1 MNDND
6 NNSFYYNGIIQLD
19 KNISRL
25 VKLAGDSSKPRKAFV
40 ESLITNT
47 LGELNRSVEATKRAR
62 DNILRKIS
70 LLDKVTGVA
79 AMITVLCGAG
89 LSILVSVLV
98 KMNAFVAVAVFVV
111 MFVNWL
117 VHLGGLIL

>member
-1 MNDND
+1 MKDND

-25 VKLAGDSSKPRKAFV
+25 VKLAGDSSKPREAFV
-40 ESLITNT
+40 EPLITNT
-47 LGELNRSVEATKRAR
+47 LGELNRSVEAAKRAR
-62 DNILRKIS
+62 ENILRKIS
-70 LLDKVTGVA
+70 WPDKIMGIA
-79 AMITVLCGAG
+79 AMIAVLCGAG

-98 KMNAFVAVAVFVV
+98 KMNVFVAVAVFVV

-117 VHLGGLIL
+117 VYLGGLVL

>member
-1 MNDND
+1 MKDND

-19 KNISRL
+19 KNVSRL
-25 VKLAGDSSKPRKAFV
+25 VKLAGDSSKPREAFV

-62 DNILRKIS
+62 ENILSKIS
-70 LLDKVTGVA
+70 WSDKVMGIA
-79 AMITVLCGAG
+79 AMITVVCGAG
-89 LSILVSVLV
+89 LSILLSVLV

-117 VHLGGLIL
+117 VYLGGLVL

>member
-1 MNDND
+1 MKDND

-19 KNISRL
+19 KNVSRL

-47 LGELNRSVEATKRAR
+47 LGELNRSVGATERAR

-98 KMNAFVAVAVFVV
+98 KINAFVAVAVFVV

-117 VHLGGLIL
+117 VYLGGFIL

>member
-1 MNDND
+1 MKDNG

>member
-1 MNDND
+1 MKDND

-40 ESLITNT
+40 ESLVTNT
-47 LGELNRSVEATKRAR
+47 LGELNRSVEVTKRAR
-62 DNILRKIS
+62 DNILKKIS

-117 VHLGGLIL
+117 VYLGGLVL

>member
-1 MNDND
+1 MKDND

-25 VKLAGDSSKPRKAFV
+25 VKLAGDSSKPREAFV

-47 LGELNRSVEATKRAR
+47 LGELNRSVAANRRAR
-62 DNILRKIS
+62 ESILIKVS
-70 LLDKVTGVA
+70 WPDKVMGIA

-89 LSILVSVLV
+89 LSILLSVLV
-98 KMNAFVAVAVFVV
+98 KLNVFVAMAVFVM
-111 MFVNWL
+111 MFVSWL
-117 VHLGGLIL
+117 VYLGGLVL

>member
-1 MNDND
+1 MKDND

-40 ESLITNT
+40 ESLVTNT
-47 LGELNRSVEATKRAR
+47 LGELNRSVEVTKRAR
-62 DNILRKIS
+62 DNILKKIS

-98 KMNAFVAVAVFVV
+98 KMNAFVAVAVFVM

-117 VHLGGLIL
+117 VYLGGLIL

>member
-1 MNDND
+1 MKDND

-25 VKLAGDSSKPRKAFV
+25 VKLTGDTSKPREAFV

-47 LGELNRSVEATKRAR
+47 LGELKHSAEATKRAR
-62 DNILRKIS
+62 ENILRKIS
-70 LLDKVTGVA
+70 LLDKALGIA
-79 AMITVLCGAG
+79 AMVTVVCGAG

-98 KMNAFVAVAVFVV
+98 KMNAFVAVAVFVM

-117 VHLGGLIL
+117 VYLGGLIL

>member
-1 MNDND
+1 MKDND

-19 KNISRL
+19 KNVSRL
-25 VKLAGDSSKPRKAFV
+25 VKLAGDSGKPRKAFV

-47 LGELNRSVEATKRAR
+47 LGELNRSVEATTRAR
-62 DNILRKIS
+62 EDILRKIS
-70 LLDKVTGVA
+70 WRDKIMGIA
-79 AMITVLCGAG
+79 AMIAVMCGAG

-98 KMNAFVAVAVFVV
+98 KMNAFVAVAVFVT

-117 VHLGGLIL
+117 VYLGGLVL

>member
-1 MNDND
+1 MKDND

>member
-1 MNDND
+1 MKDND

-70 LLDKVTGVA
+70 WPDKVTGIA

-98 KMNAFVAVAVFVV
+98 KINAFVAVAVFVM

>member
-1 MNDND
+1 MKDND

-19 KNISRL
+19 KNVSRL
-25 VKLAGDSSKPRKAFV
+25 VKLAGDSSKPRKVFV